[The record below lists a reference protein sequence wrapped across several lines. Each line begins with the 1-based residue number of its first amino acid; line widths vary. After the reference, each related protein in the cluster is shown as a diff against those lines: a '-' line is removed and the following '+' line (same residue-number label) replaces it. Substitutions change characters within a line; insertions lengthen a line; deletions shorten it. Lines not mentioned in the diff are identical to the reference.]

1 MSRFMDAVRAEWLK
15 VFTTRSWWV
24 LGLVM
29 VLYIGFTAALM
40 ALLTSSLFGP
50 SGDMPLEGA
59 GLTTMVYSLG
69 TAMGYVFPVLI
80 GALSVTAENRHNT
93 ITPTFISVGQRGPVL
108 TAKVAVQGTLGLLY
122 GVAALLSAV
131 LASVFF
137 FMGQG
142 MSTGLAEGGTW
153 MMFLRSVIAMGLW
166 AVVGVGLGALIRSQ
180 AGAIVVVLVFT
191 QFIEPLA
198 RMAGGFND
206 TISQVTKFLP
216 GPAPDAFVGS
226 SIYSEI
232 TVGGAGQTLLWWQGG
247 LVMAGYG
254 VVVVV
259 AAWLTRWRA
268 DVS

>member
-1 MSRFMDAVRAEWLK
+1 MKRFMDAVKAEWLK

-50 SGDMPLEGA
+50 NGDIPLEGA
-59 GLTTMVYSLG
+59 DFTTMVYSLG
-69 TAMGYVFPVLI
+69 TSMGYVFPVLI
-80 GALSVTAENRHNT
+80 GALSVTAEYRHNT

-108 TAKVAVQGTLGLLY
+108 TAKVAVQATLGFLY
-122 GVAALLSAV
+122 GIAALLSAV
-131 LASVFF
+131 VASVFF

-142 MSTGLAEGGTW
+142 MSTGLVDGGTW
-153 MMFLRSVIAMGLW
+153 MMFLRSIIAMGLW

-180 AGAIVVVLVFT
+180 AGAIVVVLVFN

-198 RMAGGFND
+198 RMAGGFSTTVA
-206 TISQVTKFLP
+206 TITKFLP
-216 GPAPDAFVGS
+216 GSASDAFVGS

-232 TVGGAGQTLLWWQGG
+232 TAGGTGQTLLWWQGG
-247 LVMAGYG
+247 LMMAAYG
-254 VVVVV
+254 VVVVAV
-259 AAWLTRWRA
+259 AWFTRWRA